1 MRRLEG
7 FHGGPALPPH
17 LGHLQTAGTMGALSG
32 EQSGLTTKSRNPASL
47 SRVAAGSATFTVGAF
62 LVQQSGDVAGPAC
75 ISRRQ
80 TSPRAA
86 EDTALHRLVLA

>member
-1 MRRLEG
+1 
-7 FHGGPALPPH
+7 
-17 LGHLQTAGTMGALSG
+17 MGALSG

-47 SRVAAGSATFTVGAF
+47 SREAAGTATFTVGAF

-75 ISRRQ
+75 ISRCQ

>member
-1 MRRLEG
+1 MVTLRFLHTWVTCRQRE
-7 FHGGPALPPH
+7 PW
-17 LGHLQTAGTMGALSG
+17 GTLSG
-32 EQSGLTTKSRNPASL
+32 EQSGLTRKSRNPASF
-47 SRVAAGSATFTVGAF
+47 SREAAGMATFTVGAF
-62 LVQQSGDVAGPAC
+62 LAQEPGDVAGPAL